1 MKRFGLLL
9 SGMMLVSAAA
19 FAQQKDMPSNSGAVL
34 KFENTHH
41 DFGKIKEDD
50 GPVTYVFNFTNTG
63 TKNLI
68 LTHVQPACGCTASK
82 WTKDSVA
89 PGKQGFV
96 SATYDVNHR
105 PGAFSKSI
113 TVYSNSNPSIS
124 LLTFS
129 GEVIPHVKTVN
140 DSFPYQMGN
149 LRFEEN
155 NLNFDRLYNNQKD
168 TMLYLNIYNEGT
180 KPVTIKDVTSTT
192 NYISGKG
199 APVTIEPK
207 QRVKYPVHYNASA
220 NKDYG
225 LEFDEIKLITNDDK
239 IPEKKLSILAEIHQY
254 IPKMSEEELKTAPK
268 IFFPQVSHDF
278 GTVKQGDIVN
288 TEFEFTNKGKKDL
301 VIYKVKTSCG
311 CTVSEPEKSKIKAGQ
326 TSKIK
331 VSFNSAGKNGKE
343 DKHITVISN
352 DPVHTE
358 YDLTIHANVVLEDN
372 TNIKK
377 EGK

>member
-1 MKRFGLLL
+1 MRKIGLLL
-9 SGMMLVSAAA
+9 SGIMLASATV
-19 FAQQKDMPSNSGAVL
+19 FAQQQKQASGGPVL

-63 TKNLI
+63 NKYLI

-96 SATYDVNHR
+96 SATYDVTHR
-105 PGAFSKSI
+105 PGNFSKSI
-113 TVYSNSNPSIS
+113 TVYSNSNPNIS

-129 GEVIPHVKTVN
+129 GEVLPHVKTVQ

-149 LRFEEN
+149 LRFEQN

-168 TMLYLNIYNEGT
+168 TVQYLHVYNEGT
-180 KPVTIKDVTSTT
+180 KPVVIKDITSTT

-199 APVTIEPK
+199 APVTVEPK
-207 QRVKYPVHYNASA
+207 QKVKYPVHYNASG

-225 LEFDEIKLITNDDK
+225 LEFDEIKVITNDDK
-239 IPEKKLSILAEIHQY
+239 MPEKKLSILAEIHQY

-268 IFFPQVSHDF
+268 IFFPQISHDF
-278 GTVKQGDIVN
+278 GNVKQGDIVN
-288 TEFEFTNKGKKDL
+288 TEFEFSNKGKKDL

-372 TNIKK
+372 TNLNKTGNK
-377 EGK
+377 